1 MFTFKKISIAL
12 LVLTVLFVLFGVVA
26 TVQAQYGFSKLLG
39 VGGLEQASVGE
50 IIIRIIQWIMGIVG
64 LVCVAFIIYG
74 GVMYATSGGS
84 EEHVERA
91 KKILLW
97 SIIGLVICILAFVI
111 ANAVVGA
118 IRGGTTG
125 GGGEGEGSCMD
136 CNSTYTRAWVG
147 QGSYIDSTNTNCYH
161 GRDMINN
168 ANISGLSCY
177 CEQGAGAASDNWYL
191 RCNIK
196 DCGSVM
202 GCKNLRVDNNLHP
215 QVCKCVPCP

>member
-125 GGGEGEGSCMD
+125 GGAGEEKWCAKWDYSGHNLRKEFSNID
-136 CNSTYTRAWVG
+136 ACNNWRNTYSNYTCVNAGCGFNGTFGNCNVC
-147 QGSYIDSTNTNCYH
+147 DANNTNCDQK
-161 GRDMINN
+161 GSPCGVV
-168 ANISGLSCY
+168 A
-177 CEQGAGAASDNWYL
+177 
-191 RCNIK
+191 
-196 DCGSVM
+196 DCFGY
-202 GCKNLRVDNNLHP
+202 GQPGK
-215 QVCKCVPCP
+215 VCLK